1 MFVSTQDLA
10 ILHSDWC
17 LFKINAGAGQMAQAV
32 MGRKHKD
39 LNLISEPMS
48 KAECGDVNWYPSSAV
63 EIGGSLKLTGQL
75 T

>member
-1 MFVSTQDLA
+1 
-10 ILHSDWC
+10 
-17 LFKINAGAGQMAQAV
+17 MAQAV